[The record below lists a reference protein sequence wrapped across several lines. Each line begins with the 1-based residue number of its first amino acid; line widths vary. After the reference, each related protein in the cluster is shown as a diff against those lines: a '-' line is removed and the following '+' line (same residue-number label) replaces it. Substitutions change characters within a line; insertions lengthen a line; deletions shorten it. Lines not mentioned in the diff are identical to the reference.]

1 MKIDDANDVE
11 SYEEALAEYVERL
24 KNEPCDDLDQNP
36 VLDEINKVV
45 STTKEDLA
53 EYNEIQKRHARYEYL
68 KNLGSHK
75 RTMQEEAELLGLKI
89 LISSEDQNN
98 D

>member
-1 MKIDDANDVE
+1 MKIDDANNVE
-11 SYEEALAEYVERL
+11 TYEEALAEYVERL

-36 VLDEINKVV
+36 VLDEINKLV

-68 KNLGSHK
+68 KSLGTHK